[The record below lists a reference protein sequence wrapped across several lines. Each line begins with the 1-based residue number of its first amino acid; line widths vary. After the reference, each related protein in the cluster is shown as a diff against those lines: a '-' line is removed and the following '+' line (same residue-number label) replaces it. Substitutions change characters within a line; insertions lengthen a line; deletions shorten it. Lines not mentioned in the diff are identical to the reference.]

1 MGGQGKQIHTACKH
15 AIWHPTSPLVREIQ
29 ARAIDLTVY
38 IPDKT
43 FFKKAGFNVGKLHAH
58 KFLVKMWI
66 VSSFLESNL
75 ETSVNI

>member
-15 AIWHPTSPLVREIQ
+15 TIWHQTSPLVREIQ

-43 FFKKAGFNVGKLHAH
+43 FF
-58 KFLVKMWI
+58 
-66 VSSFLESNL
+66 
-75 ETSVNI
+75 